1 MRICENYPKD
11 VLFCLLNS
19 LSTHDTPRI
28 LTLLSDVPTPETREG
43 RAEYTLSPTN
53 KKAAIA
59 RLRTAVALQFALPG
73 APCIYY
79 GDEAGMEGYEDPFNR
94 RFYPW
99 GDENEEL
106 VSLHRTLGRLRR
118 EHPALRLGECEV
130 TVHTED
136 ALTISRQYAGEA
148 VFFTLTRGTPI
159 NIAAKEILF
168 AHGEEGGRIENG
180 FAFYRRA

>member
-1 MRICENYPKD
+1 
-11 VLFCLLNS
+11 
-19 LSTHDTPRI
+19 
-28 LTLLSDVPTPETREG
+28 
-43 RAEYTLSPTN
+43 
-53 KKAAIA
+53 
-59 RLRTAVALQFALPG
+59 
-73 APCIYY
+73 
-79 GDEAGMEGYEDPFNR
+79 MEGYEDPFNR

-106 VSLHRTLGRLRR
+106 VALHRTLGRLRR

-136 ALTISRQYAGEA
+136 ALTLSRQCAGET

-159 NIAAKEILF
+159 SISAKEILF

-180 FAFYRRA
+180 FAFYRRV